1 MNNFIMCQGHIVKSL
16 DVIIIRFGHNPTW
29 CVALMH
35 FWIMWHTNEI
45 IELMPTFILKLKMF
59 NFQNVESDGFFKLN

>member
-1 MNNFIMCQGHIVKSL
+1 
-16 DVIIIRFGHNPTW
+16 
-29 CVALMH
+29 MH

-59 NFQNVESDGFFKLN
+59 NFQNVESDGFFLINFFGSFS